1 MDQLA
6 EAGAHLVPLKIAH
19 PPHPR
24 DILSI
29 RALLKT
35 CGKGS
40 SLIHAHSTKAG
51 MLAAWT
57 SRLSGVPSVYTPHS
71 WSFDRALP
79 ASLRAGYVIYER
91 RTARAHRLV
100 IAVSES
106 ERHLALQHRIK
117 EQSAIRVV
125 YNGLPSI
132 AVEIDRASARA
143 RLGIPT
149 ARFVA
154 CWVGRNAA
162 QKRPQDLPLLA
173 RELDRA
179 GISLVALGRRPGGE
193 PRGEAN
199 RCEPGNR
206 ASGWKRSERALCR
219 GRRVRFHVGVGRS
232 SDRDS
237 RGDEGWASGRC
248 LFGRRHPGTGRGIA
262 DGLSRAARGA
272 ARARSAGELCSRS
285 PRRCAGEW
293 GRLGEHGN
301 RRQFGLAT
309 MVNSTEDLYYQVLTS
324 ARRRFT
330 AEERERMRL
339 KSSPHSGG
347 GAARAR
353 ARDAPDARARAT
365 RTG

>member
-1 MDQLA
+1 MVEFFAVYPGRPMAAMTARAHDKLHQTRRDSRTAVHTTERRSVVEIFEPARGGVPTHVALLAGGLIARGWHVTVVGPEESSAMDQLV

-29 RALLKT
+29 RALLKA

-125 YNGLPSI
+125 YNGLPSTL
-132 AVEIDRASARA
+132 VELDRASAR
-143 RLGIPT
+143 P
-149 ARFVA
+149 V
-154 CWVGRNAA
+154 
-162 QKRPQDLPLLA
+162 
-173 RELDRA
+173 
-179 GISLVALGRRPGGE
+179 
-193 PRGEAN
+193 
-199 RCEPGNR
+199 
-206 ASGWKRSERALCR
+206 
-219 GRRVRFHVGVGRS
+219 
-232 SDRDS
+232 
-237 RGDEGWASGRC
+237 
-248 LFGRRHPGTGRGIA
+248 
-262 DGLSRAARGA
+262 
-272 ARARSAGELCSRS
+272 
-285 PRRCAGEW
+285 
-293 GRLGEHGN
+293 
-301 RRQFGLAT
+301 
-309 MVNSTEDLYYQVLTS
+309 
-324 ARRRFT
+324 
-330 AEERERMRL
+330 
-339 KSSPHSGG
+339 
-347 GAARAR
+347 
-353 ARDAPDARARAT
+353 
-365 RTG
+365 